1 MQKTSKIII
10 YRILLIIFIILFLL
24 SFAINIITVL
34 VPSLFGEYNGWM
46 DLLGVILAVF
56 FASAI
61 FVTYRYYVEQTT
73 LISEL
78 RKENEYTLGHDTV
91 FYNLAAF
98 KQLVL
103 NRNKKRSYQKK
114 KIYILAFTAS
124 NSQLSTNYVSNDN
137 VTTLNYFLSQYI
149 NTVFNSKKKKEL
161 FNRKNIVYGFN
172 RGTFLICAYLDNDE
186 DFKKII
192 SILSNETYRIVTDNK
207 IKIWAQPFFGVKEYN
222 IGENLT
228 SAIEDAFIARN
239 LAESN
244 FESFMIYKKVG
255 EKTASHNKEI
265 IDALNNDEFI
275 PYYQPKYSLKDKRFI
290 SCEVLARWNSPTR
303 GIVPPGL
310 FIDQAEQAG
319 ILPEIDL
326 IMFEKGLADLSDAIR
341 RGRRVL
347 PCSFNFSLYEFFSH
361 NFLDTITGLIDKYK
375 VPAQYIEIE
384 ITETTSQIN
393 QFLSISVIKKLKKM
407 GIRVLMD
414 DYGVGYSQIDNFNKI
429 PFDGIKIDKSFT
441 DNLLNDEKSKSIV
454 KFLTELG
461 HENNMEVII
470 EGVERK
476 EQVDVLRRMHLDTI
490 QGFYYSK
497 PLSNNA
503 LYEFLKNNEFEK
515 ENK

>member
-1 MQKTSKIII
+1 MRSTSKIII
-10 YRILLIIFIILFLL
+10 YRVLLVVSTTFFLASFSLGIVVVFIPNLFGDYTTLFDLIELVVAVVSAGAILYFYRSLFLQKNL
-24 SFAINIITVL
+24 IN
-34 VPSLFGEYNGWM
+34 
-46 DLLGVILAVF
+46 
-56 FASAI
+56 
-61 FVTYRYYVEQTT
+61 
-73 LISEL
+73 EL
-78 RKENEYTLGHDTV
+78 RKENEYTLGHDAI
-91 FYNLAAF
+91 FFNLPAF
-98 KQLVL
+98 KQLVSR
-103 NRNKKRSYQKK
+103 RNKKRRYQNK
-114 KIYILAFTAS
+114 KIYLLAFTATS
-124 NSQLSTNYVSNDN
+124 SQLSSNYVSNDN
-137 VTTLNYFLSQYI
+137 VTTLNYHLSEFFSRS
-149 NTVFNSKKKKEL
+149 FNKKKEE
-161 FNRKNIVYGFN
+161 FNRKNTVYGFN
-172 RGTFLICAYLDNDE
+172 RGTFLICLYLNENE
-186 DFKKII
+186 DFTKLITLI
-192 SILSNETYRIVTDNK
+192 SNETYRIVTEEK

-222 IGENLT
+222 LDENLT
-228 SAIEDAFIARN
+228 SAIEDSFIARN
-239 LAESN
+239 LAEAN
-244 FESFMIYKKVG
+244 FESFVIYKKAG

-275 PYYQPKYSLKDKRFI
+275 PYYQPKYSLKEKKFI

-326 IMFEKGLADLSDAIR
+326 IMFEKGLADLSENIR
-341 RGRRVL
+341 RGRRVVS
-347 PCSFNFSLYEFFSH
+347 CSFNFSLYEFFSH
-361 NFLDTITGLIDKYK
+361 NFLDTITNLVKKYN
-375 VPAQYIEIE
+375 VPTEYIEIE

-407 GIRVLMD
+407 GMRVLMD

-476 EQVDVLRRMHLDTI
+476 EQVDVLRKLHIDTI

-497 PLSNNA
+497 PLSNA
-503 LYEFLKNNEFEK
+503 DFFEFLKNNEFEK

>member
-1 MQKTSKIII
+1 MGSTTKIII
-10 YRILLIIFIILFLL
+10 YRVLLVISTILFLASFSL
-24 SFAINIITVL
+24 SIVTV
-34 VPSLFGEYNGWM
+34 VISDLFGSYTTLL
-46 DLLGVILAVF
+46 DLVELVIAVLS
-56 FASAI
+56 ASAI
-61 FVTYRYYVEQTT
+61 LLFYGSLIEQKS
-73 LISEL
+73 LITEL
-78 RKENEYTLGHDTV
+78 RKESEYTLGHDII

-98 KQLVL
+98 KRLVL
-103 NRNKKRSYQKK
+103 KRNKKRKYQAK
-114 KIYILAFTAS
+114 KIYLLAFTATS
-124 NSQLSTNYVSNDN
+124 SQLSANYVSNDN
-137 VTTLNYFLSQYI
+137 VTTLNYHLSEFFSH
-149 NTVFNSKKKKEL
+149 NFNKKKEE

-172 RGTFLICAYLDNDE
+172 RGTFLICAYLDNE
-186 DFKKII
+186 EGFKKII
-192 SILSNETYRIVTDNK
+192 SILSNETYRIVTEEK
-207 IKIWAQPFFGVKEYN
+207 IKIWAQPFFGVKEYS

-228 SAIEDAFIARN
+228 SAIEDSFVARN
-239 LAESN
+239 LAEAN
-244 FESFMIYKKVG
+244 FESFTIYKKAG

-275 PYYQPKYSLKDKRFI
+275 PYYQPKYSLKDKKFI

-326 IMFEKGLADLSDAIR
+326 IMFEKGLADLSEAIR
-341 RGRRVL
+341 RGRRVVS
-347 PCSFNFSLYEFFSH
+347 CSFNFSLYEFFSN
-361 NFLDTITGLIDKYK
+361 NFLDTITGLVEKYN
-375 VPAQYIEIE
+375 VPANLIEIE

-407 GIRVLMD
+407 GMRVLMD

-441 DNLLNDEKSKSIV
+441 DNLLSDDKSKSIV

-470 EGVERK
+470 EGVEKK
-476 EQVDVLRRMHLDTI
+476 EQVDILRRIHIDTI

-497 PLSNNA
+497 PLSNA
-503 LYEFLKNNEFEK
+503 DFYEFLKNNEFEK